1 MTDRERAAFHESG
14 HAVMAHRFH
23 RAPRV
28 VRIADDGTGNT
39 ICRELNADA
48 RHRFSPERYRQLA
61 IEEVHVWSA
70 GAIAEEIFAGTS
82 DPSNARV
89 DAERV
94 RFWLHELGLGSGRTL
109 AGATRRM
116 LTDPRTWRAVEAL
129 AARLLEH
136 GSLTGNGVR
145 QLCQALKVRQSTGV
159 SGSVGEIALSTS
171 CGAPGLSSM
180 LQTKPTH

>member
-116 LTDPRTWRAVEAL
+116 LTDPQDVASRRSAGRAPLRTWLADRKRSATAL
-129 AARLLEH
+129 PGA
-136 GSLTGNGVR
+136 
-145 QLCQALKVRQSTGV
+145 QSPPVNRRFRIGWRNR
-159 SGSVGEIALSTS
+159 SFDILR
-171 CGAPGLSSM
+171 CPW
-180 LQTKPTH
+180 P